1 MTNSAHFLP
10 VKKKAFEHV
19 ERSHMLYELTEEQ
32 QMLQDMVRDF
42 SRKDIAPF
50 AEKYE
55 NEHAFP
61 EKILKKM
68 GELGLLGMGVPEEF
82 GGCFSDH
89 LSIFLAVEEISRVM
103 PSLAVIFSVHC
114 SLFCYALHLYGTPEQ
129 KAKYLPPAASGE
141 LLGAF
146 SLTEP
151 GAGSDATNLKTTAVL
166 DGDTYILN
174 GTKAWVTT
182 GAAAGAVLLF
192 ARTREAD
199 RKKLSAFIVE
209 ESNPGFHVTKIEE
222 KMGLH
227 ASQTAEILLDN
238 CRIPASNL
246 LGGEGKGAAIAL
258 NCLDGS
264 RIGIAAQSVGLSQR
278 ALEEALKYAESRE
291 AFGKPIS
298 KLQAI
303 QLKLAD
309 IATQLEA
316 GRLLMHQ
323 AAGLF
328 DSGKPFTKEAA
339 MAKLFASEAANR
351 IVYEAL
357 QIHGGYGYSKEF
369 KIEQLYRDARVLS
382 IYEGTSEIQRLVIAR
397 ELLK

>member
-1 MTNSAHFLP
+1 
-10 VKKKAFEHV
+10 
-19 ERSHMLYELTEEQ
+19 MLNELTEEQ
-32 QMLQDMVRDF
+32 QMIRDMVRDF
-42 SRKDIAPF
+42 AQKDIAPL
-50 AEKYE
+50 ADKYE

-61 EKILKKM
+61 DVILKKM
-68 GELGLLGMGVPEEF
+68 GDLGLLGMGVPEEF

-89 LSIFLAVEEISRVM
+89 FSIFLAVEEISRVM

-114 SLFCYALHLYGTPEQ
+114 SLFCYALNHYGTPEQ
-129 KAKYLPPAASGE
+129 KAKYLPPAARGE

-151 GAGSDATNLKTTAVL
+151 GAGSDATNLKTKAVR
-166 DGDTYILN
+166 DRDDYIIN

-182 GAAAGAVLLF
+182 GSAAGAIIVF
-192 ARTREAD
+192 ARTSEAD

-209 ESNPGFHVTKIEE
+209 ESSPGYFVTKIEE

-246 LGGEGKGAAIAL
+246 LGEEGKGAAIAL

-278 ALEEALKYAESRE
+278 ALDEALKYAQNRE
-291 AFGKPIS
+291 AFGKPIAR
-298 KLQAI
+298 LQAI
-303 QLKLAD
+303 QMKLAD
-309 IATQLEA
+309 IATDLEA
-316 GRLLMHQ
+316 GRLLWHR
-323 AAGLF
+323 AASLF
-328 DSGKPFTKEAA
+328 DAGKPFTKEAA

-397 ELLK
+397 ELLKQ